1 MSINTQQFIMENL
14 QTDTAA
20 SAQAGAY
27 FPSEFASCLVSH
39 GPCFSKGGGG
49 GGDDIFEKC
58 QDWTQ
63 LYLNLEN
70 SVLSLKIQLGTGFLV
85 LQRISITRLLS
96 APGIAGNVCGFSRTN
111 ISLLW
116 SPSWTLWSHF
126 GYFDVRM
133 KMRESFVFKALWG
146 FDGPGYICILT

>member
-1 MSINTQQFIMENL
+1 MIGCSDSVMALHDE
-14 QTDTAA
+14 TDTAA

-63 LYLNLEN
+63 L
-70 SVLSLKIQLGTGFLV
+70 
-85 LQRISITRLLS
+85 
-96 APGIAGNVCGFSRTN
+96 
-111 ISLLW
+111 
-116 SPSWTLWSHF
+116 
-126 GYFDVRM
+126 
-133 KMRESFVFKALWG
+133 
-146 FDGPGYICILT
+146 